1 MTASRRPPAFTRL
14 FTPLALII
22 TLFACLPAI
31 AYETKPFEDHDPKLD
46 VDFTPTPMDAVRRML
61 DMAGV
66 GADDYVV
73 DLGSG
78 DGRILLTAATEYG
91 VERALGV
98 EIDPWLVDFATDKA
112 AAAGVAQRVRFVQ
125 GDLFE
130 TDFFDADVL
139 TMYLLP
145 ELNLRLRPL
154 ILSQMKP
161 GSRVV
166 SHSFDMGDWP
176 PDAKDH
182 VHLRDIY
189 LWIVPARVGGHWR
202 LERDGHAPID
212 LAFEQRF
219 QQVTAS
225 AREDGQALDTGTVE
239 LSGADI
245 SFHIDGRRYHGRVDA
260 DAMRPVEGSDW
271 SARRVR
277 R

>member
-1 MTASRRPPAFTRL
+1 MTARRPRAFARL
-14 FTPLALII
+14 FAPLALLIAF
-22 TLFACLPAI
+22 FACLPAV

-66 GADDYVV
+66 GPDDYVV

-98 EIDPWLVDFATDKA
+98 DIDPWLVDYAADKA
-112 AAAGVAQRVRFVQ
+112 TAAGVAQRVRFVQ

-161 GSRVV
+161 GTRIV
-166 SHSFDMGDWP
+166 SHSFDMGEWT

-182 VHLRDIY
+182 VHLRDVY
-189 LWIVPARVGGHWR
+189 LWIVPARVGGRWR
-202 LERDGHAPID
+202 LEREGLAPVD
-212 LAFEQRF
+212 LEFEQRF
-219 QQVTAS
+219 QRVTAS
-225 AREDGQALDTGTVE
+225 ASANGQALDTGAVE
-239 LSGADI
+239 LDGAEI
-245 SFHIDGRRYHGRVDA
+245 SFRLDGRRYHGHVDT
-260 DAMRPVEGSDW
+260 DTIRPLEGADW
-271 SARRVR
+271 SARRLR